1 LNAKSAGYYGG
12 NSYRYQRVIYTDK
25 AAVHYAPA
33 WKNDKAGNLYL
44 DIMGMR
50 NIYGSPAE
58 HSNRIKRKIIDQ
70 IYIKPTTAVAAN
82 KLVPK
87 VATRAIRPAG

>member
-1 LNAKSAGYYGG
+1 
-12 NSYRYQRVIYTDK
+12 
-25 AAVHYAPA
+25 
-33 WKNDKAGNLYL
+33 
-44 DIMGMR
+44 MGMR

-58 HSNRIKRKIIDQ
+58 HSNRIKREIIDQ